1 LCFTTAKLAGV
12 NYVVPRLVKGNDILS
27 AENMSYWKGSTTM
40 AQPAVDVKRWTREE
54 YERLAESG
62 FFHPDERVE
71 LIDGIIYEMS
81 PQTSRHSSTISAAQE
96 ILQRVFLDGFSLRI
110 QMPLNLNADS
120 QPEPDLAVVP
130 GHWRDYLNAHP
141 TTAVLLVEV
150 SDSSLHLDREAK
162 RVLYAEAQIPEYWI
176 LDTKAKQLEVFHDP
190 SNGDY
195 RFRTVLKPGDSIT
208 PLAAPD
214 ASIPV
219 ADLLP

>member
-1 LCFTTAKLAGV
+1 
-12 NYVVPRLVKGNDILS
+12 
-27 AENMSYWKGSTTM
+27 M

-81 PQTSRHSSTISAAQE
+81 PQTSRHSGTIRAAQDA
-96 ILQRVFLDGFSLRI
+96 LLRVFLDGSDLRV
-110 QMPLNLNADS
+110 QMPLDLSAYS
-120 QPEPDLAVVP
+120 KPKPDLAVVP
-130 GHWRDYLNAHP
+130 GHWRDYLNAQP
-141 TTAVLLVEV
+141 TTAVLIVEV
-150 SDSSLHLDREAK
+150 ADSTLQLDREAK
-162 RVLYAEAQIPEYWI
+162 RMLYAEAGIPDYWI
-176 LDTKAKQLEVFHDP
+176 LDTRAKQLEVFRDP
-190 SNGDY
+190 GNGDY
-195 RFRTVLKPGDSIT
+195 RSRALLKPGDSIT